1 MRPRG
6 PSLLARAACL
16 LVVVVL
22 LALAAPRHGLAQT
35 SYPPALLEQP
45 SRAEQKIDGFPVLLD
60 GQPILYVRRGIAG
73 FSAEERAQTITRRLQ
88 RIANDVTLPVADLRI
103 QESREDGSLYLRIGQ
118 NLLLTIN
125 ERDAQA
131 SRMSQRQAAALA
143 KSNIQKSLYRYR
155 QDRKPGQLLRHA
167 LYAAIASGIAAATCL
182 ALMQISG
189 RALPLI
195 GRHIACHA
203 PGLSFR
209 QAQIV
214 SPAAISSLAVQ
225 ILKLVRVLLL
235 LLILFFWA
243 AFILRLF
250 PWTRALGESFLT
262 YFFASG
268 ELVLAAIANYLPNLF
283 LLAIIGTITFYVLRA
298 IKPLFTALERGNL
311 AVPGF
316 YPEWASPTYNI
327 LALLIIALATIL
339 GFPYLPGFGSPAF
352 RGISVFLG
360 LLLSLGSTSLITNVL
375 GGIIL
380 IYTRAFRIGDHIR
393 VGDVIGDIIE
403 KNFLAIRIC
412 TPANQI
418 ITIPNA
424 SLLANNVIN
433 FNISS
438 RELSRSLALQA
449 TVSLG
454 YDVPWRLVHT
464 SLIEA
469 ALATRHILPDPP
481 PFVLQTEL
489 ADHVISYQLNAFT
502 DDPNRMVF
510 IYSELHQNIQDKCN
524 EHGIEILSPGYTAI
538 RDGNASTIPAEH
550 REHRPGES
558 SAPPF
563 RIAMVPAPPPQP

>member
-22 LALAAPRHGLAQT
+22 LALAAPRHGLAQ
-35 SYPPALLEQP
+35 SSDPPALLEQP

-143 KSNIQKSLYRYR
+143 KSNIQKALYRYR

-195 GRHIACHA
+195 GRRIACHA

-214 SPAAISSLAVQ
+214 SPAAISSVAVQ

-235 LLILFFWA
+235 LVLFFWA

-283 LLAIIGTITFYVLRA
+283 LLAITGTITFYVLRA

-327 LALLIIALATIL
+327 LALLIIAVATIL

-360 LLLSLGSTSLITNVL
+360 LLLSLGSTSLITNLL

-380 IYTRAFRIGDHIR
+380 IYTRALRIGDHIR

-438 RELSRSLALQA
+438 RELSRSLALQS

-454 YDVPWRLVHT
+454 YDVPWRLAYA
-464 SLIEA
+464 SLVEA
-469 ALATRHILPDPP
+469 ALATEHILPDPP

-489 ADHVISYQLNAFT
+489 ADHAISYQLNAFT
-502 DDPNRMVF
+502 DDPNRMMF
-510 IYSELHQNIQDKCN
+510 IYSELHQNIQDKFK
-524 EHGIEILSPGYTAI
+524 EHGIEILSPGYTAL
-538 RDGNASTIPAEH
+538 RDGNASTIPAEPQ
-550 REHRPGES
+550 RG
-558 SAPPF
+558 AAQTPPF
-563 RIAMVPAPPPQP
+563 HIAMVSAPPPQP